1 MRSVPDARAHEE
13 SKMDMKVH
21 SESDVVV
28 AGGGPSGLIAAIASA
43 RAGAKTTLVEQY
55 GFLGGMATAAS
66 VGPFSPFHYDDQQI
80 TMGIPQEL
88 VERLMASGGSTG
100 HLKCVP
106 EYGSGSYMAYFDREV
121 YKQVAFDMVQEAGV
135 RLLLHSFVGGTVVD
149 GKRVRGIQV
158 ANKSG
163 FMQVLGKV
171 TVDATGDGDV
181 SARAGAE
188 FKWGR
193 DSDSLG
199 QPMTMFF
206 EMANVDVDRVI
217 AYIEANPD
225 DFEWTSRL
233 HSRTPLPRELNQRY
247 FVAQGYKRFVEEAM
261 KKGELHLGRDTV
273 LLQSTMREGTIVFNS
288 TRVGKLRGTDVDDFT
303 RAEIEG
309 RKQAMSLAAF
319 MRKYAPGFENAYV
332 SSTGVQ
338 IGVRESRHVLGEYIL
353 TQDDVVEGRRFP
365 DVMARGFFPVDIHSP
380 TSGGGYHGGSTWIK
394 PKGPYDI
401 PMRCAIPRGVDGLV
415 MTGRNISAAHEAHG
429 SLRVQGTVFA
439 IGHGSGVLAATA
451 ALAGVEPRNADPRQV
466 QRTLIAQRANLE
478 VDLREPAAAVS

>member
-1 MRSVPDARAHEE
+1 
-13 SKMDMKVH
+13 MDMKIH

-28 AGGGPSGLIAAIASA
+28 AGGGPSGLVAAIAAA

-88 VERLMASGGSTG
+88 VERLMAAGGSTG

-121 YKQVAFDMVQEAGV
+121 YKQVAFDMVHEAGV
-135 RLLLHSFVGGTVVD
+135 NLVLHSFIGGAVVED
-149 GKRVRGIQV
+149 GRVTGIRV

-163 FMQVLGKV
+163 FSQIKGKV
-171 TVDATGDGDV
+171 VVDATGDGDV
-181 SARAGAE
+181 AAAGGAE

-193 DSDSLG
+193 ESDNLG

-206 EMANVDVDRVI
+206 EMSNVDVSKITDYI
-217 AYIEANPD
+217 AKNPD

-233 HSRTPLPRELNQRY
+233 YSSTPLPKELNQEY
-247 FVAQGYKRFVEEAM
+247 FVAQGYKKFVAEA
-261 KKGELHLGRDTV
+261 KAKGDLVMGRETV

-288 TRVGKLRGTDVDDFT
+288 TRIGKLRGTDVNDLT
-303 RAEIEG
+303 KAEVLG
-309 RKQAMSLAAF
+309 REQAMSLAAF
-319 MRKYAPGFENAYV
+319 MKKYVPGFENSYV
-332 SSTGVQ
+332 ASTGVQ
-338 IGVRESRHVLGEYIL
+338 IGVRESRHIVGEYIL
-353 TQDDVVEGRRFP
+353 TQDDVVEGRWFD
-365 DVMARGFFPVDIHSP
+365 DVVARGFFPVDIHDP
-380 TSGGGYHGGSTWIK
+380 TGSKGYQSGGSTWIK

-401 PMRCAIPRGVDGLV
+401 PLRCLIPKTLDGVI

-429 SLRVQGTVFA
+429 SLRVQGTAFA
-439 IGHGSGVLAATA
+439 IGHASGVVAAVA
-451 ALAGVEPRNADPRQV
+451 ALSGVQPRHVDVKRV
-466 QRTLIAQRANLE
+466 QDTLVQQKANLE
-478 VDLREPAAAVS
+478 LNRRLKPE